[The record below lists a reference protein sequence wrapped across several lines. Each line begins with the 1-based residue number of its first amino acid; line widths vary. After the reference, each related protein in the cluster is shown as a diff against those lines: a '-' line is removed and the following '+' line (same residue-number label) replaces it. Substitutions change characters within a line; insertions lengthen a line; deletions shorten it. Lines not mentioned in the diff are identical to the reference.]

1 MHLLHSI
8 FEWIELIID
17 VSAALIMVLAF
28 VVAMFSYFRIF
39 LGSAQAERI
48 IQLQKVRCALG
59 VKLVFALELLII
71 SDLLHTIV
79 SRSLDDMLIVGA
91 LVVIR
96 TAISYFLNQ
105 EIEQISAGL
114 TDRNSLDTISEKS

>member
-8 FEWIELIID
+8 FEWIELVID
-17 VSAALIMVLAF
+17 LSAALIMVLAF
-28 VVAMFSYFRIF
+28 VVAMVSYFRIL
-39 LGSAQAERI
+39 LGSAQTERI

-91 LVVIR
+91 LVAIR

-114 TDRNSLDTISEKS
+114 TDSRDASGE

>member
-8 FEWIELIID
+8 FGWIELIID
-17 VSAALIMVLAF
+17 LSAALIMVLAF
-28 VVAMFSYFRIF
+28 IVALTSYIINTV
-39 LGSAQAERI
+39 LSDQAEQI
-48 IQLQKVRCALG
+48 ILLQKVRCALG

-71 SDLLHTIV
+71 SDLLHSIV

-96 TAISYFLNQ
+96 TLISFFLNQ
-105 EIEQISAGL
+105 EIEQIRAELSNSEDAAGG
-114 TDRNSLDTISEKS
+114 